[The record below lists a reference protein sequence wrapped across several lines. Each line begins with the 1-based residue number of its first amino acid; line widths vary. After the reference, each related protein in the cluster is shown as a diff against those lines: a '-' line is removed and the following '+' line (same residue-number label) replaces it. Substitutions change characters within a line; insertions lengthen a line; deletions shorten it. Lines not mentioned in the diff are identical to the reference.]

1 MKTLKEIFEEGGAAS
16 APYNTALKVQVCGV
30 ADVVNY
36 KNSSGEQ
43 RQSLT
48 MGLADHTM
56 AAKAILYD
64 VTKANMLKAGTTL
77 MLLNVI
83 IKRDSKSVVMTNRSK
98 LLKTSPF
105 LESLPAHLI
114 KEGLELACPP
124 PAEVVSINKI
134 KTSPVKTMVSI
145 RGQVVSVSNFEF
157 QSFLIFSMMCSI
169 YQV

>member
-1 MKTLKEIFEEGGAAS
+1 MKTLKEIFEGGAAS
-16 APYNTALKVQVCGV
+16 APHNTALKVQVCGV
-30 ADVVNY
+30 GDVVNY

-64 VTKANMLKAGTTL
+64 VTKANMLKVGTTL

-145 RGQVVSVSNFEF
+145 RGQVVSVSYFEF
-157 QSFLIFSMMCSI
+157 QYFLIFSMMSSI
-169 YQV
+169 YPV

>member
-1 MKTLKEIFEEGGAAS
+1 MT
-16 APYNTALKVQVCGV
+16 
-30 ADVVNY
+30 
-36 KNSSGEQ
+36 
-43 RQSLT
+43 
-48 MGLADHTM
+48 
-56 AAKAILYD
+56 AKAILYD
-64 VTKANMLKAGTTL
+64 VTKANMLKVGTTL

-145 RGQVVSVSNFEF
+145 RGQVVSVSYFEF
-157 QSFLIFSMMCSI
+157 QYFLIFSMMSSLYTRYKFVCVYLKPLCMLMMSLLTSRKNYFYFFI
-169 YQV
+169 KLFRFSSFLMFYKYMCVCV